1 MTSVSGSVR
10 GLAALFVLAPF
21 VLGMSVLGA
30 GPAMSRPLALSI
42 EPIALDD
49 EDLERTRIGRL
60 VWRGGFVLTSPY
72 ANFGG
77 LSGLAVSPD
86 GKTLSMVSDAGR
98 WFRMRAGYDR
108 DGNLQTLD
116 TASMGRLRGPL
127 GAVASNKNGGDA
139 ESLESVPGGL
149 AVSFEHNHRLWI
161 YRGAPNPFNARPE
174 EILYPPILAR
184 AHPNQGVETLARL
197 GDGRLVAIAEGFP
210 LGNGDLLGWVR
221 QDDRP
226 ATPWQEFRYRRNLL
240 FRPTG
245 ATVLADGDML
255 LVERRFTWVGGF
267 AARLAIVPS
276 AAIRP
281 GVVLEAKS
289 IAEFDRAP
297 LAENFEGVAA
307 RRDAK
312 GRTLIYMV
320 SDDNFTVLQ
329 RTLLVMFE
337 LVD

>member
-1 MTSVSGSVR
+1 MTAVSGSVQ
-10 GLAALFVLAPF
+10 GLAAPF
-21 VLGMSVLGA
+21 VLAMSLALSVLVA
-30 GPAMSRPLALSI
+30 GPAMARPLVLSL

-49 EDLERTRIGRL
+49 EDPERTRIGRL
-60 VWRGGFVLTSPY
+60 VWRGGFALTSPD

-77 LSGLAVSPD
+77 LSVLAVSPD

-98 WFRMRAGYDR
+98 WIRMRAGYDA
-108 DGNLQTLD
+108 DGNLRTLD
-116 TASMGRLRGPL
+116 KASMGQLRGPL
-127 GAVASNKNGGDA
+127 GAVASDKNGGDA
-139 ESLESVPGGL
+139 ESLDSVPGGL

-161 YRGAPNPFNARPE
+161 YRGAPNPFAARPQ
-174 EILYPPILAR
+174 EILYPLILGR

-210 LGNGDLLGWVR
+210 LGNGNLLGWVR

-226 ATPWQEFRYRRNLL
+226 ATPWRQFSYRRNLL

-245 ATVLADGDML
+245 AAVLPDGDLL

-267 AARLAIVPS
+267 AARLAILPV
-276 AAIRP
+276 ATIRP
-281 GVVLEAKS
+281 GAVLEARPV
-289 IAEFDRAP
+289 AEFDRAP
-297 LAENFEGVAA
+297 LAENFEGVAV
-307 RRDAK
+307 RRNAK

-320 SDDNFTVLQ
+320 SDDNFTALQ